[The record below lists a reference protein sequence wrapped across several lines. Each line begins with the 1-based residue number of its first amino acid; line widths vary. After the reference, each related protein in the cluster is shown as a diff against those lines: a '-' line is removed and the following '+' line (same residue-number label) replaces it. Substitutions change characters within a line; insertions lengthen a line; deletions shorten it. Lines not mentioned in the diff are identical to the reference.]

1 MKKTLTVMTTLLMI
15 FLTIIQPVFADTPQS
30 QTFVP
35 LAASNVIPLLRDSA
49 VLKMGDVEPD
59 KQLSITIA
67 LKLRNKDMLKQKIG
81 LAHSKRTFGRVV
93 SDQDLKN
100 NYLPDLNSH
109 SKIIDFLTSN
119 GLQTTKTYGSHMAIQ
134 VQGSAQSIE
143 KAFNVTLSYYSYD
156 GEEFFAN
163 SMEPQLPADI
173 AGLIESVDGLNNLQ
187 LKPSLAG
194 SSAKTSSFTPQQIQ
208 KAYNFTS
215 AYANNL
221 NGQGVNLAIAT
232 NYSFKQSDI
241 SYFMSYY
248 GITGTKPISVIPID
262 GTPQYD
268 KDGSLESTMDIETA
282 LSSAPGAQ
290 LLVYDGANSNS
301 TTQTDLFTHIVDDEQ
316 ANVVSYSWGL
326 SENMY
331 SPSQLNAMDSLFLEG
346 TAKGMTFLIASGDN
360 GSMSI
365 CYPATD
371 PYVTAVGGTTL
382 SISSSTGQISS
393 ESAWSANG
401 GSGSGSSGGGVS
413 SVFTKP
419 SWQQGITNLSSSFR
433 MIPDVAL
440 NANPNTGYMIYFN
453 SGWNQVGGTSAAA
466 PEWAAIFALVDQS
479 RLNNGL
485 GLLGLANPN
494 LYSLANGSVFHDI
507 TSGSNG
513 AYSCLPGYDM
523 VTGLGSVDVG
533 KLVNALSPPAIGIP
547 SGLTATPVN
556 ATQINITWNAV
567 SGATA
572 YKIYRSATANG
583 TFLAVGTITTA
594 SYSDEN
600 LLANTTYYYK
610 VSAANAS
617 GEGTQSSVATGT
629 TTPPLPTTFSVSG
642 LTMEPSVGKAIV
654 GATMTFTAISGVET
668 VPAPVTTNADG
679 SWSQAGFQAGGTY
692 RVTPSMTNYTFTPAY
707 LDFSSTTPTLNFT
720 GLNSTPTAGFD
731 VWPLR
736 TTTDT
741 KKVWTVKFSAP
752 VDWNSMTSS
761 CIYVADDSNQSVSTT
776 LTPSSDVASVQVS
789 PVNEYTIGKEYWL
802 YITNRVTVNSG
813 SQNLSKPVVMP
824 FMIAASGTS
833 N

>member
-1 MKKTLTVMTTLLMI
+1 MKKILTVITTLLMV
-15 FLTIIQPVFADTPQS
+15 FLTIIQPVLADTPQS
-30 QTFVP
+30 QSYIP
-35 LAASNVIPLLRDSA
+35 LTASNVIPLLRDSEVIKA
-49 VLKMGDVEPD
+49 GDVEPD

-67 LKLRNKDMLKQKIG
+67 LKLRNKDILKKKIG

-100 NYLPDLNSH
+100 SYLPDINSH
-109 SKIIDFLTSN
+109 NKIIDFLKSN
-119 GLQTTKTYGSHMAIQ
+119 GLQTTKTYSSHMAIQ

-143 KAFNVTLSYYSYD
+143 KAFNVKLSYYTYN

-173 AGLIESVDGLNNLQ
+173 AGLIESIDGLNSLQ
-187 LKPSLAG
+187 LKPSLAN
-194 SSAKTSSFTPQQIQ
+194 SFAKTSAFTPQQIQ

-221 NGQGVNLAIAT
+221 NGQGINLAIAT

-241 SYFMSYY
+241 NYFLTNF
-248 GITGTKPISVIPID
+248 GITGTKPIKVIPID

-316 ANVVSYSWGL
+316 ANIVSYSWGL
-326 SENMY
+326 NENMY

-346 TAKGMTFLIASGDN
+346 TAKGMTFVIASGDN
-360 GSMSI
+360 GSKSI

-371 PYVTAVGGTTL
+371 PYITAVGGTTL

-393 ESAWSANG
+393 ESAWSP
-401 GSGSGSSGGGVS
+401 SGDSGSSGGGVS

-419 SWQQGITNLSSSFR
+419 SWQQGITTLNSSYR

-453 SGWNQVGGTSAAA
+453 GGWNQVGGTSAAA
-466 PEWAAIFALVDQS
+466 PEWAAVLALVDQS

-485 GLLGLANPN
+485 GLIGLANPD

-533 KLVNALSPPAIGIP
+533 ELVNALSSPPVGTP

-567 SGATA
+567 SGATS
-572 YKIYRSATANG
+572 YKIYRSAAAAG
-583 TFLAVGTITTA
+583 TFLAVGTITSA
-594 SYSDEN
+594 SYNDQN
-600 LLANTTYYYK
+600 LSANTTYYYK
-610 VSAANAS
+610 VSAVNAY
-617 GEGTQSSVATGT
+617 GEGAQSNVATGT
-629 TTPPLPTTFSVSG
+629 TTPPVLTTFSVSG
-642 LTMEPSVGKAIV
+642 LTMEQVAAKAIV
-654 GATMTFTAISGVET
+654 GATMTFTGVSGVET
-668 VPAPVTTNADG
+668 VPDPVTTGANG
-679 SWSQAGFQAGGTY
+679 SWSQSGFLTGGTY
-692 RVTPSMTNYTFTPAY
+692 RVTPSMTNYTFAPAY
-707 LDFSSTTPTLNFT
+707 LDFSSATPTLNFT
-720 GLNSTPTAGFD
+720 GLNSAPTAGFD

-741 KKVWTVKFSAP
+741 KKIWTIKFSAP
-752 VDWNSMTSS
+752 VNWNSMTSS
-761 CIYVADDSNQSVSTT
+761 CIYVADDSNQPVSTT
-776 LTPSSDVASVQVS
+776 LTPTSDVASVQVS
-789 PVNEYTIGKEYWL
+789 PVNVYTIGKKYWL
-802 YITNRVTVNSG
+802 FITNRVAANSGNG
-813 SQNLSKPVVMP
+813 SQNLSSPVAMP
-824 FMIAASGTS
+824 FMINTNGNS